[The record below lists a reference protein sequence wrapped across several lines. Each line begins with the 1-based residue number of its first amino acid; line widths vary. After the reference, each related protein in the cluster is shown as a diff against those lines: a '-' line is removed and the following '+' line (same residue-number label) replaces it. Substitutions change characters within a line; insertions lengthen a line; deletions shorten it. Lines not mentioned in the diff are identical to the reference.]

1 MNYRR
6 KIGIHF
12 QNFFDRKDPV
22 PKKDP
27 PKEIESI
34 FVLAQEKLGDAILL
48 FPFLNHFHKMFP
60 ETKIDIGCT
69 SYNRK
74 IFEQISFVNKCIS
87 YRPINYDFIN
97 LIKKEKYTVFYNPKS
112 GLSTT
117 FQRIAKT
124 IKADHKICLSN
135 NDHNHLYSFHLAN
148 SKKKHILLKYC
159 ELIHF
164 YSTNEKIKNW
174 LPDHFYDKKNSIK
187 LKNYVCL
194 NLSSGSRKRRWKSD
208 RWKVI
213 VRYILNKSKKIQLA
227 IFAQKK
233 QNRLAKSI
241 QKIDPERIHYP
252 LNSPSIM
259 EASKYIHKSK
269 LLISLDTS
277 LVHIAAAQQTP
288 IVALYTNDESNYIRY
303 APFSERK
310 KDIIS
315 NTSLIEDID
324 PHEVIHAV
332 DTLLFN

>member
-22 PKKDP
+22 AKKDP
-27 PKEIESI
+27 PKDIDSI
-34 FVLAQEKLGDAILL
+34 FVLAQEKLGDAVLL

-124 IKADHKICLSN
+124 IQAEHKICLSN
-135 NDHNHLYSFHLAN
+135 NDHNHLYSFHLTN

-164 YSTNEKIKNW
+164 YNKNEKIKNW
-174 LPDHFYDKKNSIK
+174 LPSHFYDKKNSIK

-194 NLSSGSRKRRWKSD
+194 N
-208 RWKVI
+208 
-213 VRYILNKSKKIQLA
+213 
-227 IFAQKK
+227 F
-233 QNRLAKSI
+233 
-241 QKIDPERIHYP
+241 
-252 LNSPSIM
+252 
-259 EASKYIHKSK
+259 
-269 LLISLDTS
+269 
-277 LVHIAAAQQTP
+277 
-288 IVALYTNDESNYIRY
+288 
-303 APFSERK
+303 
-310 KDIIS
+310 
-315 NTSLIEDID
+315 
-324 PHEVIHAV
+324 
-332 DTLLFN
+332 